1 MQSHN
6 YPNFCCAEKARTVQR
21 LMMKFTRTL
30 FSETSRTP
38 SPRESRT
45 KMLPIDIMG
54 VCEGV

>member
-21 LMMKFTRTL
+21 LMKFTRTL